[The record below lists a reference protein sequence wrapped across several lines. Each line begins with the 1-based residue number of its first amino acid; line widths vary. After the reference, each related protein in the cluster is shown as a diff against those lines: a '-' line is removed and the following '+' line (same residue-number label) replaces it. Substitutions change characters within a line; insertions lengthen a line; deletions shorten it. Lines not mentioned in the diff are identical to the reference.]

1 MTRTEQFT
9 RFVRQHWDGNEQR
22 WFQALADQGWTAI
35 DWPVTLGGTG
45 WSRPDQLAF
54 ITALA
59 VHGCPLMPESLTVIA
74 PLLLQVGTTSQKE
87 NYLASI
93 RQSPLDWGLGFAP
106 GSPGAMRCRHI
117 CIRTERSDGLYN
129 LEIVTGNNSE
139 SEHEHEQLGQPGKA
153 LLHLATCTSAILLLH
168 ESKTGIQHIHD
179 MNNHWQL
186 EERNEVSELEVGQSA
201 LEGLFLKAT
210 KKNDAHLALAV
221 QRSRLNL
228 FSTLFQS
235 LGYYAL
241 LNPDPALSDNEP
253 LPFSRQRNHLQDL
266 RKRVDRDEMIQQD
279 LLFQEF
285 LASE

>member
-9 RFVRQHWDGNEQR
+9 RFVRKHWDGNEQR

-35 DWPVTLGGTG
+35 DWPVALGGTG
-45 WSRPDQLAF
+45 WSRSDQLAF
-54 ITALA
+54 ITVLA

-93 RQSPLDWGLGFAP
+93 RASPLDWGLGFAP
-106 GSPGAMRCRHI
+106 GAPGAPGEMKYRHL
-117 CIRTERSDGLYN
+117 CIRTEHSDGLYT
-129 LEIVTGNNSE
+129 LEIVHGNKMQS
-139 SEHEHEQLGQPGKA
+139 EQLGEPGKA
-153 LLHLATCTSAILLLH
+153 LLHLATCTSPIWLLH

-186 EERNEVSELEVGQSA
+186 TERNEVSELKVEQSA
-201 LEGLFLKAT
+201 LEGLYLKAT
-210 KKNDAHLALAV
+210 KKNDAHLALAI

-228 FSTLFQS
+228 FSSLFQS

-241 LNPDPALSDNEP
+241 LNPDPTLTDNEP
-253 LPFSRQRNHLQDL
+253 LPFNRQRNHLQDL
-266 RKRVDRDEMIQQD
+266 RKRLDRDEMIQQD

>member
-35 DWPVTLGGTG
+35 DWPVALGGTG
-45 WSRPDQLAF
+45 WSRSDQLAF
-54 ITALA
+54 ITVLA
-59 VHGCPLMPESLTVIA
+59 VHHCPLMPESLTVIA

-93 RQSPLDWGLGFAP
+93 RASPLDWGLGFVS
-106 GSPGAMRCRHI
+106 GSPGAYRHI
-117 CIRTERSDGLYN
+117 CIRTEHSDGLYN
-129 LEIVTGNNSE
+129 LEIVHGDKMPS
-139 SEHEHEQLGQPGKA
+139 EHEQLGEPGKA
-153 LLHLATCTSAILLLH
+153 LFHLATCTSPILLLH

-186 EERNEVSELEVGQSA
+186 DERNEVSELEVGQSA
-201 LEGLFLKAT
+201 LEGLYLKAT

-241 LNPDPALSDNEP
+241 LNPDPTLSDNEP
-253 LPFSRQRNHLQDL
+253 LPFNRQRNHLQDL
-266 RKRVDRDEMIQQD
+266 RKRVDRDQMIQQD